1 MFKTDQAA
9 GLRRL
14 FSRKRLRSIVIG
26 GSGKAKAN
34 VIANL
39 AKALA
44 NKGDR
49 VMIIDGSHGEI
60 GNLFGLKFRYELSHV
75 LDGDKS
81 LYEALHKG
89 PEGIHVLPAARGLAQ
104 LNELDFYRASR
115 LQHAFAQW
123 VEPIDTVLINAREKT
138 IGNILTALQGHA
150 HVLMVVLEST
160 DSITAAYS
168 EMKNLNQQHDM
179 DEFNMII
186 GTQKDINVSTS
197 IFMNLSNTA
206 MRYLAVKLHLKGI
219 VPLGMV
225 VNRDSLNTD
234 AQSLFYEM
242 PISST
247 RPFRELAHDIDKWL
261 PPSSIGSSSRK
272 EITHASVC

>member
-14 FSRKRLRSIVIG
+14 FSRKQSRSIVIG

-34 VIANL
+34 VIVNL
-39 AKALA
+39 AQALVD
-44 NKGDR
+44 KGDR

-60 GNLFGLKFRYELSHV
+60 GQLYGVKFRYELSHV

-81 LYEALHKG
+81 LYETLHKG
-89 PEGIHVLPAARGLAQ
+89 PDGIHLLPAARGLTQ
-104 LNELDFYRASR
+104 LSGLDFYRAMR

-138 IGNILTALQGHA
+138 TSNILTALQGRA
-150 HVLMVVLEST
+150 HVLIMALDST
-160 DSITAAYS
+160 DSITSAYGEIKS
-168 EMKNLNQQHDM
+168 LNQQHDM

-186 GTQKDINVSTS
+186 GMQKNVNVSTS
-197 IFMNLSNTA
+197 IFMNLSNA
-206 MRYLAVKLHLKGI
+206 ARRYLSARLHLKGI
-219 VPLGMV
+219 VPLGMT
-225 VNRDSLNTD
+225 VNRDSID
-234 AQSLFYEM
+234 MYAQSLFYET

-247 RPFRELAHDIDKWL
+247 QPFRELAHDIDKWL
-261 PPSSIGSSSRK
+261 PPSSIRGSGRK
-272 EITHASVC
+272 EITHASVS